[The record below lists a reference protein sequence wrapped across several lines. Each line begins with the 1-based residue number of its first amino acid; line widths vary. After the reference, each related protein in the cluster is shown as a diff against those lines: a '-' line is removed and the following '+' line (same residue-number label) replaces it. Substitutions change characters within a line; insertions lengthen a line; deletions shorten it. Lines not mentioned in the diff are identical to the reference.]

1 MSSLETF
8 QSRIE
13 IPGDV
18 LVPDEVFCDEA
29 LGGLTTRTARKFDP
43 LGLPFVMISNR
54 KYRPLNEGRKW
65 LAARIQRKGQPPVRR
80 RRA

>member
-1 MSSLETF
+1 MSSLEIVWP
-8 QSRIE
+8 RIE

-29 LGGLTTRTARKFDP
+29 LGGLTPRSARKLDP
-43 LGLPFVMISNR
+43 HGLPFVMIKNR
-54 KYRPLNEGRKW
+54 KYRPLNEGRAW
-65 LAARIQRKGQPPVRR
+65 LATRIQRKGTPPTRR